1 MEILKGFQVIKQD
14 GMNIMNTM
22 SIIVDEK
29 GNITNQNK
37 RSSFYVMDNEVNQ
50 KLKDIE
56 DYLSER
62 INSAE

>member
-29 GNITNQNK
+29 GNITNPNK
-37 RSSFYVMDNEVNQ
+37 ISSFYVMDNEVNQ

>member
-29 GNITNQNK
+29 GNITNPNK